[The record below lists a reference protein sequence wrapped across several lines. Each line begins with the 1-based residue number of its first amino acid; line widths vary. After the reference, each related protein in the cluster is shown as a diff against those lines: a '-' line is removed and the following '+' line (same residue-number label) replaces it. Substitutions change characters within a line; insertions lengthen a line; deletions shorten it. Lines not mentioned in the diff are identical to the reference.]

1 MVIIEQASLRDR
13 EEVEKLIAEYHSSE
27 GLTPIK
33 ERISWAVD
41 QQLRG
46 QSPGLPLVARDKNA
60 IAGMALAAYTPSAE
74 LGRVMT
80 VNDFFVRPDHR
91 RQGVGRELAKGMI
104 EACRK
109 MSVDEVGL
117 EVLSGNKTAAA
128 FWRSIGLKQADR
140 FLFKMKLKH

>member
-1 MVIIEQASLRDR
+1 MGCRSA
-13 EEVEKLIAEYHSSE
+13 AER
-27 GLTPIK
+27 PI
-33 ERISWAVD
+33 
-41 QQLRG
+41 
-46 QSPGLPLVARDKNA
+46 PGLLLVARDKNT
-60 IAGMALAAYTPSAE
+60 IVGMALAAYTPSAE

-91 RQGVGRELAKGMI
+91 RQGVGRELAKGII

-109 MSVDEVGL
+109 MKVDEIGL
-117 EVLSGNKTAAA
+117 EVLSGNKTAAT